1 MPLFS
6 RRSPRGA
13 ASDPFP
19 SGSHGTGVQDTTAKL
34 TLLRGVTGPE
44 AREGDLL
51 ALLERHGGDVNAA
64 INTYLDAGVHGAP
77 QPPPGYAASSSAP
90 AQALLQVTCPAGV
103 RAGEEIQV
111 SAPAGLM
118 RVVVPQGVAPGQ
130 TFLMR
135 CPGQTAQ
142 QQQQQQPS
150 VVVVRQSPRCVVA
163 RPYGCYGGGYYGGCY
178 RRGYYGDPYVGAG
191 VGLLGGLLVANAL
204 FW

>member
-6 RRSPRGA
+6 RRSRGGA

-77 QPPPGYAASSSAP
+77 QPPPESAYVACHEIASRRSRAISS
-90 AQALLQVTCPAGV
+90 
-103 RAGEEIQV
+103 E
-111 SAPAGLM
+111 LM
-118 RVVVPQGVAPGQ
+118 D
-130 TFLMR
+130 M
-135 CPGQTAQ
+135 
-142 QQQQQQPS
+142 
-150 VVVVRQSPRCVVA
+150 
-163 RPYGCYGGGYYGGCY
+163 
-178 RRGYYGDPYVGAG
+178 D
-191 VGLLGGLLVANAL
+191 
-204 FW
+204 